1 MQNVDYTDIINRVKK
16 NEVQALGQL
25 YDGLNKL
32 VYNKCLFIL
41 KDSELAKDAT
51 HDVFLKAF
59 QKIDQI
65 TDPKKIEG
73 WISRIV
79 YNHCI
84 DYFRSQKKLNDET
97 EEFGYSLE
105 KQDILTWDKDDDLH
119 TNTKILKQEI
129 EKLNDTER
137 LILVLYYWEEMS
149 VNEIAESLNIGLSST
164 KMKLLRTRTKLR
176 DNIENSR
183 SFKLIVL
190 LLANSFYNS

>member
-1 MQNVDYTDIINRVKK
+1 MQNVDYTDIINCVKK

>member
-1 MQNVDYTDIINRVKK
+1 MQNVDYTDIINRLKK

-25 YDGLNKL
+25 YDGLNKI
-32 VYNKCLFIL
+32 VYNKCFFIL

-65 TDPKKIEG
+65 DDAQKIEG

-84 DYFRSQKKLNDET
+84 DYFRSQKKLNEET
-97 EEFGYSLE
+97 EEFGYSLD
-105 KQDILTWDKDDDLH
+105 KQDTLSWDKSEDLH

-129 EKLNDTER
+129 DKLKDTER
-137 LILVLYYWEEMS
+137 LILVLYYWEDMS
-149 VNEIAESLNIGLSST
+149 VNEIAENLNIGLSST
-164 KMKLLRTRTKLR
+164 KMKLMRTRTKLR
-176 DNIENSR
+176 DNIENNS
-183 SFKLIVL
+183 SFKIILV
-190 LLANSFYNS
+190 LLANSFYNN

>member
-97 EEFGYSLE
+97 EEFGYSLK

-164 KMKLLRTRTKLR
+164 KMKLMRTRTKLR